1 MNSDPS
7 GFGDIGLPAK
17 SNTRLLAARCDVEPR
32 LFFEGNVQSG
42 LKLSQYAYEGSIAYT
57 KGYISLFRRTR
68 SSLIRVHHCPWIWK
82 EARVLSEQID
92 FHENPPAAQV
102 DFHEN
107 PCMQIF
113 RGQRPRWWSG
123 FS

>member
-1 MNSDPS
+1 MASSSSSHASQGS
-7 GFGDIGLPAK
+7 GQQQASWGSTKSQDGDGVEDYRALPAH
-17 SNTRLLAARCDVEPR
+17 
-32 LFFEGNVQSG
+32 
-42 LKLSQYAYEGSIAYT
+42 KLSQYAYEGSIAYT

-107 PCMQIF
+107 P
-113 RGQRPRWWSG
+113 
-123 FS
+123 